1 MTNDKVTPWQWV
13 ACVLIVLAQLL
24 DAGTTIAGLEDGHY
38 EQNPL
43 MAFVLQWGYMPFL
56 AFKLVLAVLLGYLA
70 LVTKYL
76 VWILIALYVF
86 VIANNIS
93 VLMSA

>member
-1 MTNDKVTPWQWV
+1 VTDDKVTPWQWA
-13 ACVLIVLAQLL
+13 ACILIVLAQLL
-24 DAGTTIAGLEDGHY
+24 DAGTTVAGLEDGHY

-56 AFKLVLAVLLGYLA
+56 TFKLVLAVLLGFLA
-70 LVTKYL
+70 LVSKYI
-76 VWILIALYVF
+76 VWVLIAFYAV